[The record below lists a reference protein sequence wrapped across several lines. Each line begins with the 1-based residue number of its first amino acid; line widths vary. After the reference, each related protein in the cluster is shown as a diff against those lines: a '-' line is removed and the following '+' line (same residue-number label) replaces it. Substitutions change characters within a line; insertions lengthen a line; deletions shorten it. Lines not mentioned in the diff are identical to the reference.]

1 MVGMRKHI
9 IWSFDKDYLQSSL
22 NNSNSYVELF
32 DILKICLSKS
42 MIKMLQY
49 RIKIDNLDRK
59 KFSENVKK
67 NTSGVEKHLSEIL
80 VENSSYVHSSNLK
93 NKLLK
98 KGLLSYKCYI
108 CGLEEWN
115 GKEIVLQLDHINGKS
130 NDNRMENLRLLCP
143 NCHSQTETYAGKKK
157 KQVKQKKRLVNCQS
171 CGLEVDNKIFCNDC
185 DYKIKLKRR
194 KVERPTYEEL
204 IILIKKF
211 GYSETGRKFGV
222 SDNSIR
228 KWKKQYENPL

>member
-1 MVGMRKHI
+1 MRKHI

-22 NNSNSYVELF
+22 NDSNSYVELF
-32 DILKICLSKS
+32 NNLKTCLSKS

-49 RIKIDNLDRK
+49 RIKIDNLDK
-59 KFSENVKK
+59 TKFLENVKK
-67 NTSGVEKHLSEIL
+67 NSFGVEKHLSEIL
-80 VENSSYVHSSNLK
+80 IENSPYIHSSNLK

-98 KGLLSYKCYI
+98 KGLLDYECSI
-108 CGLEEWN
+108 CGLKEWN
-115 GKEIVLQLDHINGKS
+115 EKEIVLQLDHINGKS

-157 KQVKQKKRLVNCQS
+157 KQIKQKKKLLNCQS
-171 CGLEVDNKIFCNDC
+171 CGSEVDNKIFCDEC
-185 DYKIKLKRR
+185 DKKIKYKRR
-194 KVERPTYEEL
+194 KVERPPYEEL
-204 IILIKKF
+204 IILIKNF